1 MNSVKKI
8 AITAIA
14 IGAVGFSALSLAHP
28 ADRERGGWHGG
39 KHMHHGDMAGAHLYQ
54 GRGLERLAKHLEL
67 SDTQKE
73 EIKTIVAESRD
84 SAKPLRDKLQ
94 ASMEAERTAF
104 ADGSSERDLKKL
116 ARITADSRVDL
127 MLHHRAV
134 QEKVVQV
141 LNDDQKTRL
150 EQQRAERKAK
160 MAERMEKRQGKTK
173 SDEAVTE

>member
-28 ADRERGGWHGG
+28 ADRHKGGWHGG
-39 KHMHHGDMAGAHLYQ
+39 KHMHHGEMAGAHFYQ
-54 GRGLERLAKHLEL
+54 GRGLERMAKQLEL
-67 SDTQKE
+67 TDAQKE
-73 EIKTIVAESRD
+73 EIKKIVAESRD
-84 SAKPLRDKLQ
+84 AAKPLREKLQ

-104 ADGSSERDLKKL
+104 ADDSSERELKKL
-116 ARITADSRVDL
+116 ARATADSRVDL
-127 MLHHRAV
+127 MLHHRAA
-134 QEKVVQV
+134 QEKVEQV

-160 MAERMEKRQGKTK
+160 MAERMEKRQGKRK
-173 SDEAVTE
+173 SDESVTE